1 MRTKLTIQTLL
12 PLILLLGACSTENT
26 TSPDAAGPPVCSGS
40 GSLSCKQ
47 NGLCDLPDGGVCG
60 RGSGSAL

>member
-1 MRTKLTIQTLL
+1 MKALILVA
-12 PLILLLGACSTENT
+12 PLLLLGACSTENT

-40 GSLSCKQ
+40 G
-47 NGLCDLPDGGVCG
+47 PDGGVCG